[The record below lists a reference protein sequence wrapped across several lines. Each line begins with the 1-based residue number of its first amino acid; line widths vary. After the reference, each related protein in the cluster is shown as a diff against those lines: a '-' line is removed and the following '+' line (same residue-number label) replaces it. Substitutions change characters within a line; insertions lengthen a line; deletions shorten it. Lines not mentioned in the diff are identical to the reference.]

1 MKNNI
6 LILSFACITLSFG
19 QTYMAGDII
28 SSTHQN
34 TAFDVC
40 YGDYPSDEFHF
51 GDLNGAINGGSHY
64 ITFVDMAATW

>member
-6 LILSFACITLSFG
+6 FILSFAFFTLAFG

-40 YGDYPSDEFHF
+40 YGDYSSDEFHF